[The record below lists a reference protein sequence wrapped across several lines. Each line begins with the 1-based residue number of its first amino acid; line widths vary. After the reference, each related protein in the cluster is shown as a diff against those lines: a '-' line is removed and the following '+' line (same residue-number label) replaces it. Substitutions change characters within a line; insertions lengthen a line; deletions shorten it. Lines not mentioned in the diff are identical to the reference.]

1 MCQRLQD
8 GMGMDACHSCH
19 LLELSRGGATA
30 RQTCKRTHRL
40 AHADR
45 SGSIN
50 SSGSCFPWMA
60 GLQIF
65 SSSALHCMGP
75 YVRIRTRVHHVVL
88 YRQSTS
94 TTACTGRP
102 DPGIVSRPASY
113 SSARSW
119 SAGRRRWVDRCTR
132 ATDGWCTDGEGQ
144 LDLILDRQNTQ
155 QHRSC
160 PRFHVCVFRSV
171 GGYGVTVH
179 VLSTSKP
186 HRVAHTHGG
195 RSRSTDMAIWV
206 KHSRDRASIHRT
218 HER

>member
-75 YVRIRTRVHHVVL
+75 MYVYVRA
-88 YRQSTS
+88 YSMS
-94 TTACTGRP
+94 YCTGSRPARQLVPAGRSAGWLLP
-102 DPGIVSRPASY
+102 DPGASC
-113 SSARSW
+113 R
-119 SAGRRRWVDRCTR
+119 GRRRTPLPVRGRPAGGDGSIDVLVQP
-132 ATDGWCTDGEGQ
+132 TDGARTEKD
-144 LDLILDRQNTQ
+144 
-155 QHRSC
+155 S
-160 PRFHVCVFRSV
+160 
-171 GGYGVTVH
+171 
-179 VLSTSKP
+179 
-186 HRVAHTHGG
+186 
-195 RSRSTDMAIWV
+195 
-206 KHSRDRASIHRT
+206 SI
-218 HER
+218 